1 MTVAAPVAPLKEAVT
16 KKKTLHACA
25 CVCVHVVVCSPDWRA
40 EALARKA
47 DSETYVWIPPPVKI
61 LLLITVVGV
70 TGY

>member
-16 KKKTLHACA
+16 EKAVHVRA
-25 CVCVHVVVCSPDWRA
+25 CVRVHVAVCSTGWRA
-40 EALARKA
+40 EALTRKA
-47 DSETYVWIPPPVKI
+47 DSETYVWTPPIKI